1 MTLSTNDHHHFDNLI
16 NPIKQIFLCSLFHR
30 RIWRWDLPKFMQL
43 GSGRAK
49 IWTQPVSFQSLCCQ
63 PSCLLGATDNWWQ
76 LENNTGVRSAFF
88 CLKSNI
94 SFYSVVLKSIH
105 PCLSSSKASSLV
117 HANNTCHLDCA
128 NSPLEVHPPY
138 SPIPTYQFSKQKQS
152 SVLGP
157 CPVLPTSFQITSL
170 HQVKLQPHRKP
181 SLCFW
186 IC

>member
-1 MTLSTNDHHHFDNLI
+1 
-16 NPIKQIFLCSLFHR
+16 
-30 RIWRWDLPKFMQL
+30 MQL

-63 PSCLLGATDNWWQ
+63 PSCFLGATDNWWQ

-88 CLKSNI
+88 LLEERI
-94 SFYSVVLKSIH
+94 YSSTQWCWKAFIYVSPPPRPALWSMPTTHATQTMPIAPWRSIPH
-105 PCLSSSKASSLV
+105 I
-117 HANNTCHLDCA
+117 HL
-128 NSPLEVHPPY
+128 L
-138 SPIPTYQFSKQKQS
+138 SKQKQS